1 MGAFKAPQLRNVE
14 LTGPYFHTGSMLTLR
29 QVVDF
34 YMRGGDFPI
43 TNKEFRDQHIV
54 DVEEQVFGFGATTVA
69 ADPNYAP
76 FAGGLPDAAFQYNAM
91 PDTRTVNADGT
102 PHTPEYATQEDAK
115 VSLVKFLISLTDER
129 VKFERA
135 PFDRPEI
142 FVPMDG
148 AAPDNTGGR
157 TQLVTLSTAPCTP
170 TSTGTCFRQLPPVGA
185 AGNLTPV
192 PNFLGISSTPGP
204 GPDHFGSFTQLA
216 GNVNFDGAVGIADAL
231 RVLRIAVGLIQP
243 TPADLLL
250 GDVAP
255 LGAPDG
261 VIDIADALAILRATV
276 GLIVI

>member
-1 MGAFKAPQLRNVE
+1 VE
-14 LTGPYFHTGSMLTLR
+14 LTGPYFHTGSYLTLR

-43 TNKEFRDQHIV
+43 TNKEFRDQHII

-69 ADPNYAP
+69 ADPNYAQ
-76 FAGGLPDAAFQYNAM
+76 FAGGLPDAVTRYNTM
-91 PDTRTVNADGT
+91 PDTTQA
-102 PHTPEYATQEDAK
+102 TPEYATQEDAK
-115 VSLVKFLISLTDER
+115 VSLVKFLISLTDDR

-142 FVPMDG
+142 FVPIDG
-148 AAPDNTGGR
+148 IAPDNTGGR

-185 AGNLTPV
+185 LGNPNPV
-192 PNFLGISSTPGP
+192 PNFLGISSIPGP
-204 GPDHFGSFTQLA
+204 GPDHFDTFTQAA
-216 GNVNFDGAVGIADAL
+216 GNVNLDGTINVADAL
-231 RVLRIAVGLIQP
+231 RILRIALGLIQA
-243 TPADLLL
+243 TPADLVL

-261 VIDIADALAILRATV
+261 VINIADALIILRMAI
-276 GLIVI
+276 GLIV

>member
-1 MGAFKAPQLRNVE
+1 M
-14 LTGPYFHTGSMLTLR
+14 
-29 QVVDF
+29 
-34 YMRGGDFPI
+34 PI
-43 TNKEFRDQHIV
+43 
-54 DVEEQVFGFGATTVA
+54 
-69 ADPNYAP
+69 
-76 FAGGLPDAAFQYNAM
+76 
-91 PDTRTVNADGT
+91 DG
-102 PHTPEYATQEDAK
+102 
-115 VSLVKFLISLTDER
+115 I
-129 VKFERA
+129 
-135 PFDRPEI
+135 
-142 FVPMDG
+142 
-148 AAPDNTGGR
+148 APDNTGGR

-185 AGNLTPV
+185 AGNLNPV

-204 GPDHFGSFTQLA
+204 GPDHFDSFTQLA
-216 GNVNFDGAVGIADAL
+216 GNVNFDGTVGIADAL